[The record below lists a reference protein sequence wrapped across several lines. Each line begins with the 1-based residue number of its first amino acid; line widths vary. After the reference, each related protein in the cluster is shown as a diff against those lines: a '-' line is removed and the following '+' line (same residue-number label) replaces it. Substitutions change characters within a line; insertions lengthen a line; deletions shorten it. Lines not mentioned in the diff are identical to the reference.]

1 MSISKDV
8 SKDDVEASLVSM
20 SVEPTDM
27 TPPSYP
33 CKVEPVISLNFLIGF
48 SVAKTLKLIG
58 YIKHR
63 KFIILFD
70 SGITH
75 NFIHHHI
82 SQETNLYIY
91 VINNFQ
97 ITISNGGFMK
107 CGGCCENVHLQIGEY
122 HMKSH
127 MFVIDMG
134 GCDNVLG
141 A

>member
-8 SKDDVEASLVSM
+8 SEDDVEASLVSV
-20 SVEPTDM
+20 SPEPNDM

-33 CKVEPVISLNFLIGF
+33 CKVEPVISLNYLIGF

-58 YIKHR
+58 YIRHR
-63 KFIILFD
+63 KFIILVD

-75 NFIHHHI
+75 NCIHRHI
-82 SQETNLYIY
+82 AQETNLYIC
-91 VINNFQ
+91 VITNFQ
-97 ITISNGGFMK
+97 IMISNGGFMK
-107 CGGCCENVHLQIGEY
+107 CGGRCENVHLQIGEY
-122 HMKSH
+122 HMKYH

-134 GCDNVLG
+134 GCDNVLD